1 MSRKLLSACVF
12 VSAAFCCGSTMA
24 ASNSIELSKL
34 ISSFLLSDNSDFG
47 SWSVGTT
54 PDFPIKWKTSG
65 LADGTKCNVEDP
77 FCRRGTTVVTI
88 NGKVTHKVLAQKA
101 RPGQWLIT
109 LSGPRAGVNQVTI
122 ESDVSSDSLNE
133 MDIPSIMDKARIKLT
148 PIKCLKE
155 LASSGN
161 VLYKVTAPNKKPAWL
176 LNEWSCGSG
185 GCTRSLSIYYDVES
199 TSDVQCFDSD

>member
-1 MSRKLLSACVF
+1 MSRKLISTCVL

-34 ISSFLLSDNSDFG
+34 VSTFLLSDDSDFG
-47 SWSVGTT
+47 SWFVGKT
-54 PDFPIKWKTSG
+54 PDSPIKWKTSG
-65 LADGTKCNVEDP
+65 LADGTECNVEDL
-77 FCRRGTTVVTI
+77 FCRTGTAVVTI

-122 ESDVSSDSLNE
+122 ESDVSSDSLDE
-133 MDIPSIMDKARIKLT
+133 MDIPTILDKARIKLT
-148 PIKCLKE
+148 PIKCFKE
-155 LASSGN
+155 MASSGN
-161 VLYKVTAPNKKPAWL
+161 VLYKITAPNKKPAWL

-185 GCTRSLSIYYDVES
+185 GCTRSFSIYYDVES